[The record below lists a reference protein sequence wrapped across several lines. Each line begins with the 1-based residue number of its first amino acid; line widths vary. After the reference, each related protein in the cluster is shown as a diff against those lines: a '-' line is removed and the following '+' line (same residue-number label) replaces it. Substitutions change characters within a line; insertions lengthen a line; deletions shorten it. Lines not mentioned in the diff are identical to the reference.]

1 MKKQREGFR
10 CNLLVLDI
18 NLPGEDGCA
27 KESAGSAQSLTAKQI
42 SSSNGLGLLIVQRI
56 VKMHDATIKTS
67 ETPCKDGVRP

>member
-42 SSSNGLGLLIVQRI
+42 SSSNGLGLLIV
-56 VKMHDATIKTS
+56 H
-67 ETPCKDGVRP
+67 